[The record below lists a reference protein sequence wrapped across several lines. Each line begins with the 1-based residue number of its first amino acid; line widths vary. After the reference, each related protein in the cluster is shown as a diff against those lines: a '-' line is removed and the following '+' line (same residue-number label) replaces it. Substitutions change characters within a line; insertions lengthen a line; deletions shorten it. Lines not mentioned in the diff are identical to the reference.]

1 LFSTLEGEIL
11 QLQGDHMGRSDYF
24 RRNAETCLAS
34 ARQATDAVDRASWFA
49 RAERWLQLTREA
61 EAKPADEPLNP
72 RPAPAPVA
80 PPRQADSADRRNYDG
95 RSDETAAPAGV
106 AFP

>member
-1 LFSTLEGEIL
+1 
-11 QLQGDHMGRSDYF
+11 MGRSDYF

-34 ARQATDAVDRASWFA
+34 ARQAADPADRMSWMA
-49 RAERWLQLTREA
+49 RAERWFQLTREA

-80 PPRQADSADRRNYDG
+80 PPRQGHGEDRRAYDG